1 MNYLSAT
8 FWSESFWLPPNVT
21 WAQLEHPPPGEEYPK
36 AGHLLS
42 CLPLA
47 FGVLALRV
55 LFERLV
61 AKPCAQLL
69 QIQPGVSRRAQPN
82 AVLERVFTSTVSPD
96 LKRVEGLS
104 KQLDWDVRKIQRWFR
119 LRRNQDKPSTI
130 TKFCESMW
138 RLTFYTVIFI
148 YAIRHLWVSPW
159 MWDTRH
165 CWYNYP
171 FQTLSPGQYNYYV
184 AELSFYWSLM
194 FSQFTDIKRKDFL
207 IMFVHHLATITLI
220 TFSYCNNMLRAGTL
234 VMCVHDAA
242 DIFLE
247 LAKLANY
254 AKYQRICDTAFI
266 VFSIIFFITR
276 LVIYPFWVVYSVFV
290 ESWEIIGPYQS
301 WWLLNSL
308 LLLLQVLHVIW
319 FYLITRIAIK
329 AIFKGKVAKDE
340 RSDIES
346 SSEDETDNKAKMRSS
361 LRHNGDELSA
371 NEGNGFACSGT

>member
-1 MNYLSAT
+1 MNYLSSM

-21 WAQLEHPPPGEEYPK
+21 WAELEHPPPGEEYPK
-36 AGHLLS
+36 AGHLVA

-61 AKPCAQLL
+61 AKPCAHIL
-69 QIQPGVSRRAQPN
+69 QIEPGVSRRAQPN
-82 AVLERVFTSTVSPD
+82 AVLERVFASTASPD
-96 LKRVEGLS
+96 SRRIEGLS
-104 KQLDWDVRKIQRWFR
+104 KQLDWDVRKVQRWFR
-119 LRRNQDKPSTI
+119 LRRNQDKPSTL

-138 RLTFYTVIFI
+138 RLTFYTGIFM

-159 MWDTRH
+159 MWDTRQ

-171 FQTLSPGQYNYYV
+171 FQALSPGQYNYYV
-184 AELSFYWSLM
+184 AELAFYWSLM

-276 LVIYPFWVVYSVFV
+276 LWKTRPLREVNMNWTRG
-290 ESWEIIGPYQS
+290 GPLKWILCCVPLQ
-301 WWLLNSL
+301 WLLASVDLYGKSL
-308 LLLLQVLHVIW
+308 LAFRKTWPSKSLWMKTEDKMDNECCL
-319 FYLITRIAIK
+319 
-329 AIFKGKVAKDE
+329 KD
-340 RSDIES
+340 
-346 SSEDETDNKAKMRSS
+346 
-361 LRHNGDELSA
+361 L
-371 NEGNGFACSGT
+371 